1 MFTTLERLVTI
12 SVACVHSVGSL
23 QRPVGDGAG
32 SVGEG
37 VGRSVGLLV
46 RRVGGRRNRVVVDP
60 ARRPVEPPREE
71 EE

>member
-12 SVACVHSVGSL
+12 SVASLHSVGSL

-46 RRVGGRRNRVVVDP
+46 RRGRRNRVVVDP